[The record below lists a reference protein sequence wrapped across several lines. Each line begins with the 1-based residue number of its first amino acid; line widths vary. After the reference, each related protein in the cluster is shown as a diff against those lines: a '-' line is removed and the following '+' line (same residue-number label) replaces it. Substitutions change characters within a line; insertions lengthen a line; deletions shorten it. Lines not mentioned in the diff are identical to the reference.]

1 MFAHLF
7 FDCETAETALLLD
20 LFPHIWDGFEAG
32 QVKSFEVRSF
42 QLNQRISE
50 SLSLDIRY
58 WHAFDTLDIVGCFVV
73 CHATVIGASRKTHLG
88 TTVICRRQQLRQN
101 RETDSSHTCVQRMPK
116 AKIRLMLKTFNVVI
130 RYAVGYCVLNRRTSF
145 LQLQLKKLG
154 KTREVSR
161 NQPRCV
167 FPLTLAERI
176 LGASNNASLNFEP
189 PRKFASR
196 VIPKQY
202 IES

>member
-145 LQLQLKKLG
+145 LQLHSWRSWEKRG
-154 KTREVSR
+154 KSLAISHDACFHSLWLNGSLVH
-161 NQPRCV
+161 QIMLPW
-167 FPLTLAERI
+167 TLNLQES
-176 LGASNNASLNFEP
+176 LHPESSLNNT
-189 PRKFASR
+189 
-196 VIPKQY
+196 
-202 IES
+202 